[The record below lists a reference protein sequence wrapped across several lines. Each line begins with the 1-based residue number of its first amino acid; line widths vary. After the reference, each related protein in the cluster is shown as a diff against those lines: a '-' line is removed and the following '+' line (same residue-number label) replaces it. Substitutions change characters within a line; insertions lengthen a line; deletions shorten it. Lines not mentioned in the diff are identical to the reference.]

1 MEIRSAKKREVSY
14 PKMKE
19 LSIEKV
25 KKAIPN
31 TWLKL
36 GITSVLFNVLM
47 QSKVLAVGNPNVEI
61 QNNYIGGA
69 VQPQLKVN
77 WLVFGCNV
85 VSVMSLLFAIISAVI
100 IICKKIK
107 SRKNNKIKIGKNL
120 KIACIVSSIMTIMYI
135 IIRLLF

>member
-14 PKMKE
+14 PKMRE
-19 LSIEKV
+19 VSVEKV

-31 TWLKL
+31 KWLKL
-36 GITSVLFNVLM
+36 GITSVLFNVLI

-69 VQPQLKVN
+69 VSPQLKVN
-77 WLVFGCNV
+77 WLAFGCNV

-100 IICKKIK
+100 ILCKKIK
-107 SRKNNKIKIGKNL
+107 SKKDNTVKVSKIWKVIFV
-120 KIACIVSSIMTIMYI
+120 VSI
-135 IIRLLF
+135 LLFVLLRLYIGWR